1 MTKIQHST
9 LAMQDI
15 AERAGV
21 SKATVSRVINN
32 PARVSEKTR
41 AKVMTVVSELGYSPN
56 HLAAG
61 LRQGRSK
68 NIAVLLPDITN
79 PYFAPIVQSIEQ
91 VAMAQGYSVIL
102 NDTQDDP
109 ELEKKF
115 ASMIFTRQID
125 GIITNSARLPFPA
138 SLDKS
143 PQALPPMINAS
154 EFCDIE
160 NVIKV
165 GVDNYQIGRDAT
177 EYLLQ
182 EGHTAIAVLAG
193 PENQHSS
200 VERLRGFA
208 DVLQEHNLP
217 FPSEWVFHSDYS
229 MAAGDQGARSLM
241 QWRER
246 PSAIFS
252 FGDLASF
259 GVMHALRELGYRIP
273 DDVSVMSV
281 DGIAMGEYFAPPLT
295 TIAQPLTEIG
305 RTSAEL
311 LINLIEGR
319 PPAATTH
326 LLPHRTIVRK
336 SVRSY
341 RQKNE
346 PKR

>member
-32 PARVSEKTR
+32 PDRVSEKTR
-41 AKVMTVVSELGYSPN
+41 ARVIAVVSELGYSPN

-79 PYFAPIVQSIEQ
+79 PYFAPVVQSIEQ
-91 VAMAQGYSVIL
+91 VAMSQGYSVIL

-125 GIITNSARLPFPA
+125 GIITNSARLPFPVPLGTSA
-138 SLDKS
+138 
-143 PQALPPMINAS
+143 PALPPMVNAS
-154 EFCDIE
+154 EFCDTPD
-160 NVIKV
+160 VIKV

-177 EYLLQ
+177 EFLLHQ
-182 EGHTAIAVLAG
+182 GHTAIAVLAG

-200 VERLRGFA
+200 VERLRGFV
-208 DVLQEHNLP
+208 DVLQENNLP
-217 FPSEWVFHSDYS
+217 FPSHWVFHSDYS
-229 MAAGDQGARSLM
+229 MAGGDQGARSLM

-246 PSAIFS
+246 PTAIFS

-259 GVMHALRELGYRIP
+259 GVMHALRELGYNIP
-273 DDVSVMSV
+273 EDVSVMSV
-281 DGIAMGEYFAPPLT
+281 DGIAMGEYLAPPLT

-305 RTSAEL
+305 RTSAQL
-311 LINLIEGR
+311 LIDIIEGR
-319 PPAATTH
+319 PPQKTTYMLAH
-326 LLPHRTIVRK
+326 HTIVRK
-336 SVRSY
+336 SVRAY
-341 RQKNE
+341 R
-346 PKR
+346 R